1 MAGNLKPIFGIARRF
16 TTDAQ
21 VRSVFGD
28 HMWATVEFVS
38 EVATHKELATSML
51 LDPACAITLQHCPL
65 QASTTNLKRTEV
77 ADAALAVR
85 HASLQPEARRNSTV
99 LHRIKFPHTHVSTV
113 VEHCSNV
120 VITVSEYSIPVAYKL
135 LGEIPGTEDN
145 EYAVRVIWEKH
156 RYARAEGKIV
166 ATKDELQ
173 QTDLAFINIVQ
184 RLQDE
189 KSKQPG
195 DPLPIVFALASFI
208 MSKRQTRPG
217 SMPEDIR
224 AFLTCDEMGVDV
236 EVLNV
241 VDNTLPNRT
250 SVGALNQTDF
260 VPQKVTE
267 KHLSDALQSAFAMTR
282 SVQFAQNN
290 NLDSNHHYDMPPLT
304 ESDDDEDKEEED
316 TVDRVDNQKQ

>member
-1 MAGNLKPIFGIARRF
+1 MADNLKPILGIARRF

-28 HMWATVEFVS
+28 HSWATAEFVS
-38 EVATHKELATSML
+38 DVTTHKELATSML
-51 LDPACAITLQHCPL
+51 LDPACALTLEHCPL
-65 QASTTNLKRTEV
+65 HALTTNLKRADV

-85 HASLQPEARRNSTV
+85 HASLQPEARQKSTV
-99 LHRIKFPHTHVSTV
+99 LHRIKFPHTHISTV

-120 VITVSEYSIPVAYKL
+120 IITVSEYSVPVAYKL
-135 LGEIPGTEDN
+135 LGEIPGSEEN
-145 EYAVRVIWEKH
+145 EYVVRVIWERH
-156 RYARAEGKIV
+156 RCARAEGKIV

-184 RLQDE
+184 KLQDE

-195 DPLPIVFALASFI
+195 DPLPIVFGLASFI
-208 MSKRQTRPG
+208 LSKRQIRPG

-241 VDNTLPNRT
+241 VENTLANRT
-250 SVGALNQTDF
+250 SASALHQTDF

-267 KHLSDALQSAFAMTR
+267 KHLIDALQSAMAMTH
-282 SVQFAQNN
+282 SVDSAAQRN
-290 NLDSNHHYDMPPLT
+290 DEKSDYQCDMPALT
-304 ESDDDEDKEEED
+304 ESDDDDD
-316 TVDRVDNQKQ
+316 SQCADSDRTDDQAK